1 MNLKTICTTALLVST
16 YAWGSNSDETDA
28 KFDPNPTFKSI
39 KTETFAANTFTGD
52 SINFRGREIRNAA
65 LVDST
70 IDGIE
75 HLNVESLAVRSQA
88 IKSKDGH
95 GLALINSDGVVSST
109 GNLRWDDAKK
119 SLKVSSLE
127 ALGGSI
133 SVNSDIDFN
142 NASLKNAK
150 LSPGTVLDD
159 LEFKNGLIENTV
171 LRNVTAT
178 GLSLGDV
185 TMNSIKITE
194 FNSKPFIGSM
204 LVVGDDGS
212 IRVSGMKQENED
224 LLVVNS
230 EVLFTKPIDLHA
242 KVMTNANIASGSIN
256 GAIDISADHLSAKSI
271 TVKDV
276 QEDKTIISD
285 GLAILGL
292 DGKLQMSPIKID
304 QDGALGDIKIKGELN
319 FAHKNSN
326 SRGRLANADIVGG
339 SISDVESLSTS
350 GNTDLGAGLH
360 VAGEAFIDGSLT
372 VSGSVLGSGPYVD
385 VSDRRFKRNV
395 EKIESTDA
403 LDKILQLE
411 GVSYDLDIAEMLS
424 LDLFNLT
431 DIDIAKQRQLGFIA
445 QDVEEVLPEI
455 VYNDDD
461 LGWKGLHY
469 SRLAPVLVESVKQ
482 LSYEIDQLK
491 MTVSM
496 LIQELNRT
504 RA

>member
-1 MNLKTICTTALLVST
+1 MNLRTIYSTSLLASA
-16 YAWGSNSDETDA
+16 YAWGSNSEETEA
-28 KFDPNPTFKSI
+28 KFDPNRSFKSI
-39 KTETFAANTFTGD
+39 KTETFTANTFTGD

-70 IDGIE
+70 IDGIQ
-75 HLNVESLAVRSQA
+75 HLNVDSLAVRSQA
-88 IKSKDGH
+88 VKTKDGH

-109 GNLRWDDAKK
+109 GNLRWDETKK
-119 SLKVSSLE
+119 TLKVSSLE
-127 ALGGSI
+127 AFGRSI
-133 SVNSDIDFN
+133 SINSDIDLN
-142 NASLKNAK
+142 NAFMKNAK
-150 LSPGTVLDD
+150 LSPDTVLEE
-159 LEFKNGLIENTV
+159 LEFRNGLIENSV

-185 TMNSIKITE
+185 TMDSIAVSE
-194 FNSKPFIGSM
+194 FNSKPFIGSI
-204 LVVGDDGS
+204 LVVGEDGS
-212 IRVSGMKQENED
+212 IRTSSTLKQENED

-230 EVLFTKPIDLHA
+230 EVLFTKPIDLND
-242 KVMTNANIASGSIN
+242 KIMTNANIISGSIN
-256 GAIDISADHLSAKSI
+256 GKIDISADHLSAKSL
-271 TVKDV
+271 TVKDI
-276 QEDKTIISD
+276 QDDKTITSD
-285 GLAILGL
+285 GLAIIGL
-292 DGKLQMSPIKID
+292 DGTLQMSPIKID
-304 QDGALGDIKIKGELN
+304 KDGALGDINVKGEIN
-319 FAHKNSN
+319 C
-326 SRGRLANADIVGG
+326 GRLANANIVGG
-339 SISDVESLSTS
+339 SISDVESLSIS
-350 GNTDLGAGLH
+350 GNADLGAGLH

-395 EKIESTDA
+395 ETIESSDA

-411 GVSYDLDIAEMLS
+411 GISYDLDFTEMLS

-431 DIDIAKQRQLGFIA
+431 DLDIGKQRQLGFIA
-445 QDVEEVLPEI
+445 QEVEQVLPEL
-455 VYNDDD
+455 VYNDED

-496 LIQELNRT
+496 LFQELNRT